1 MTALMYT
8 AGVLLFA
15 VGVAASIGL
24 HELGHLIPGKLFNV
38 KVTQFFV
45 GFGQTLWSRQKGE
58 TEYGV
63 KAIPLG
69 GYCKLVGMLPPEPD
83 QDPDKV
89 RDTRTGMFAQLVSD
103 ARSAEW
109 ELVDEADHD
118 RLFYK
123 KPWWQRVIIMG
134 SGVMINLI
142 LAFLLFAVVFMGYGV
157 QQPTTTVENVSQC
170 VIAVTEANS
179 DQPPRDCTDADPVS
193 PAQKAGFEAGDRIV
207 SINGTDVSGW
217 TQIQHLIRANGSR
230 PATVVVVRDGQ
241 ELTLRPSTVVSPR
254 LDPNNPERITKVGFL
269 GVSPTSRL
277 EPQGPGYVVSAMAD
291 GTWQTLQTIG
301 ALPVKVYHV
310 GRAAVGLE
318 ERDPTGPMSVVGAGR
333 VAGEVAA
340 QDQISVTG
348 RFMSLILL
356 LAGLNLFLGLINLVP
371 LPPFDGGGIAATLF
385 ETVRRWIARL
395 LHRPDPG
402 GFDSARLLP
411 VTYVMAGVIL
421 LVSIVLIFA
430 DIVAPVSIS

>member
-1 MTALMYT
+1 MTALLT
-8 AGVLLFA
+8 TIGVLLFA
-15 VGVAASIGL
+15 VGLAASIGL

-45 GFGQTLWSRQKGE
+45 GFGQTIWSRRKGE

-83 QDPDKV
+83 QDPHKV

-109 ELVDEADHD
+109 ELVDDDDHD
-118 RLFYK
+118 RLFYN

-134 SGVMINLI
+134 SGVMINLV
-142 LAFLLFAVVFMGYGV
+142 LAFLLFAIVFMGYGV
-157 QQPTTTVENVSQC
+157 QQPTTTVDTVSHC

-179 DQPPRDCTDADPVS
+179 DQPPRNCTDADPIS
-193 PAQKAGFEAGDRIV
+193 PAEKAGFEAGDRIV
-207 SINGTDVSGW
+207 SINGTEVSGW
-217 TQIQHLIRANGSR
+217 TQVQQLIRGNGAK
-230 PATVVVVRDGQ
+230 PATVVVVRDGR
-241 ELTLRPSTVVSPR
+241 ELTLHPSTVVSPR
-254 LDPNNPERITKVGFL
+254 LDPDNPERITKVGFL
-269 GVSPTSRL
+269 GVSPTQRL
-277 EPQGPGYVVSAMAD
+277 ERQGPGYVVNVMAD

-301 ALPVKVYHV
+301 AFPVKVYHV
-310 GRAAVGLE
+310 GRAALGLE

-340 QDQISVTG
+340 QEEVSVAA
-348 RFMSLILL
+348 RLMSLIML

-371 LPPFDGGGIAATLF
+371 LPPFDGGGIAATLY
-385 ETVRRWIARL
+385 ETIRRWIARL
-395 LHRPDPG
+395 LKRPDPG

-411 VTYVMAGVIL
+411 VTYVMAAIIL
-421 LVSIVLIFA
+421 VVSFILIFA

>member
-1 MTALMYT
+1 
-8 AGVLLFA
+8 
-15 VGVAASIGL
+15 
-24 HELGHLIPGKLFNV
+24 
-38 KVTQFFV
+38 
-45 GFGQTLWSRQKGE
+45 
-58 TEYGV
+58 
-63 KAIPLG
+63 
-69 GYCKLVGMLPPEPD
+69 
-83 QDPDKV
+83 
-89 RDTRTGMFAQLVSD
+89 
-103 ARSAEW
+103 
-109 ELVDEADHD
+109 
-118 RLFYK
+118 
-123 KPWWQRVIIMG
+123 
-134 SGVMINLI
+134 
-142 LAFLLFAVVFMGYGV
+142 
-157 QQPTTTVENVSQC
+157 
-170 VIAVTEANS
+170 
-179 DQPPRDCTDADPVS
+179 
-193 PAQKAGFEAGDRIV
+193 V
-207 SINGTDVSGW
+207 SINGTSVEGW
-217 TQIQHLIRANGSR
+217 AELQHLVRANGDQQ
-230 PATVVVVRDGQ
+230 ANVVVVRDGH

-254 LDPNNPERITKVGFL
+254 LDPNDPERITKVGFL

-340 QDQISVTG
+340 EDEISLTG
-348 RFMSLILL
+348 RFMSLIML

-395 LHRPDPG
+395 LRRPDPG

-411 VTYVMAGVIL
+411 VTYVMAGLIL
-421 LVSIVLIFA
+421 VVSIVLIFA